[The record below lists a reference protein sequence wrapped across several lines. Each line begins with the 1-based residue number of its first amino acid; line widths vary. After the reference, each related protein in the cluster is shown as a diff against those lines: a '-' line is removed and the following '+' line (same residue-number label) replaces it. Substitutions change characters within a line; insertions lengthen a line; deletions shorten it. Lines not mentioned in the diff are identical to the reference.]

1 MPESNYLVEKI
12 QTLLLVDD
20 EEKILASLTRLL
32 EEEPNV
38 EVLCCGSATEALD
51 LLERQNVDL
60 IISDMRMPV
69 MNGATFLS
77 QAAQRWPDTGRI
89 LLTGFSDV
97 QSAIQAINEGKI
109 SHYISKPWDDED
121 LLRRVR
127 EVLEVKSLKESNR
140 QLLIVKEEQR
150 LQLQELTERQEA
162 IIKSRTAELEQTASQ
177 IEIAYQE
184 LQESYFQ
191 SVPLLANLIELNER
205 HKKNHAKRVADMTQV
220 LAKEMQVSDH
230 ELRQYYIGA
239 LLHDIGKIGIEQSI
253 LGKSPQEMSPVELKQ
268 YQQHPLLGES
278 ALLALDPLREAVQ
291 IVRCHHERFD
301 GKGFPGKL
309 AGETIPLGARLVAVT
324 NDYDNLQMPN
334 NFLGKALTD
343 VHARDF
349 ILQESG
355 RRYDPQIVAIFEN
368 AFERIQKLISITK
381 EVVLSLDKAH
391 AGMKLSQDLLN
402 HHGLVMLSAGSV
414 LTENHIRKLTQFEK
428 AFDTR
433 LTLQV
438 HYKSNQT

>member
-1 MPESNYLVEKI
+1 MSEPNSTNDHVH
-12 QTLLLVDD
+12 TLLLVDD
-20 EEKILASLTRLL
+20 EERILASLTRLL

-38 EVLCCGSATEALD
+38 DVVCCSSAIDALE
-51 LLERQNVDL
+51 LLEHKEVDL

-77 QAAQRWPDTGRI
+77 KAAQKWPDTGRI

-97 QSAIQAINEGKI
+97 QSTIQAINEGKI
-109 SHYISKPWDDED
+109 SHYIAKPWDDED
-121 LLRRVR
+121 LLERVR
-127 EVLEVKSLKESNR
+127 EVLEVKNLREANR
-140 QLLIVKEEQR
+140 QLLITKEQQR

-205 HKKNHAKRVADMTQV
+205 HKKKHAKRVADMTQI
-220 LAKEMQVSDH
+220 LATEMQVSDRD
-230 ELRQYYIGA
+230 LRQYYIGA
-239 LLHDIGKIGIEQSI
+239 LLHDIGKIGLEQSI
-253 LGKSPQEMSPVELKQ
+253 LGKNPPDMTPSELKQ

-278 ALLALDPLREAVQ
+278 ALLALDPLKDAVQ

-301 GKGFPGKL
+301 GKGYPGRL
-309 AGETIPLGARLVAVT
+309 SGENIPLGARLVAVT
-324 NDYDNLQMPN
+324 NDYDNLQMPH
-334 NFLGKALTD
+334 NFLGKSLTD
-343 VHARDF
+343 LQAHAY

-355 RRYDPQIVAIFEN
+355 KRYDPQVVAIFDKT
-368 AFERIQKLISITK
+368 FDSIRKLISKSK
-381 EVVLSLDKAH
+381 EVVLTLDKTR

-402 HHGLVMLSAGSV
+402 HHGLVMLSAGSI
-414 LTENHIRKLTQFEK
+414 LTEHHIKKLTQFEK
-428 AFDTR
+428 AFDTK

-438 HYKSNQT
+438 LFKTDQT

>member
-1 MPESNYLVEKI
+1 
-12 QTLLLVDD
+12 
-20 EEKILASLTRLL
+20 
-32 EEEPNV
+32 
-38 EVLCCGSATEALD
+38 
-51 LLERQNVDL
+51 
-60 IISDMRMPV
+60 
-69 MNGATFLS
+69 
-77 QAAQRWPDTGRI
+77 
-89 LLTGFSDV
+89 
-97 QSAIQAINEGKI
+97 
-109 SHYISKPWDDED
+109 
-121 LLRRVR
+121 
-127 EVLEVKSLKESNR
+127 
-140 QLLIVKEEQR
+140 
-150 LQLQELTERQEA
+150 
-162 IIKSRTAELEQTASQ
+162 LEQTASQ